1 MAMIKINPQ
10 KVIDACLKLKKN
22 NRKLFDEFG
31 YELNVLI
38 NIATY
43 QLGVDDRFFYID
55 SEEFDLISEYLI

>member
-1 MAMIKINPQ
+1 MIKINPQ